1 MQQSDILKKLDA
13 ATKALIEVFMDT
25 KSTEIGDALDM
36 LSAYREQYVED
47 NSQFG
52 VGA

>member
-1 MQQSDILKKLDA
+1 MKLNHIIRLGQAIEILTNLF
-13 ATKALIEVFMDT
+13 VDT
-25 KSTEIGDALDM
+25 KSTEIADALDM
-36 LSAYREQYVED
+36 LSAYREQSVED

>member
-1 MQQSDILKKLDA
+1 MIDELKKLDVA
-13 ATKALIEVFMDT
+13 MQVLTDLYIDT
-25 KSTEIGDALDM
+25 KSTEIADALDI
-36 LSAYREQYVED
+36 LSQWREDYIEA

>member
-1 MQQSDILKKLDA
+1 MKLNHLHRLDQAIEILTILF
-13 ATKALIEVFMDT
+13 VDT
-25 KSTEIGDALDM
+25 KSTEIADALDM
-36 LSAYREQYVED
+36 LSEYREQSIED

>member
-1 MQQSDILKKLDA
+1 MKLNHLHRLDQALEILTILF
-13 ATKALIEVFMDT
+13 VDT
-25 KSTEIGDALDM
+25 KSTEIADALDI
-36 LSAYREQYVED
+36 LSAWREKHVQD